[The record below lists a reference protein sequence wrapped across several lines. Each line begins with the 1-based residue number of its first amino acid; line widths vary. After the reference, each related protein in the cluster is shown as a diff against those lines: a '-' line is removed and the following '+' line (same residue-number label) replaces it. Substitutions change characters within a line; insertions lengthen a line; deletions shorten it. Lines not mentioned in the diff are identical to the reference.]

1 MDFSKEIRVE
11 IEFGTIS
18 VKESFDPD
26 YPGIWVDLEKP
37 DGYCISLVT
46 VEETKDISTGKPVL
60 RSIIWGDEADEDP
73 TDIIQHKLI
82 KGEA

>member
-1 MDFSKEIRVE
+1 MENSKEIRVE
-11 IEFGTIS
+11 TEFGTI
-18 VKESFDPD
+18 VVEEAFDQD
-26 YPGIWVDLEKP
+26 YPGIWISLVKP
-37 DGYCISLVT
+37 DGWHAALVT
-46 VEETKDISTGKPVL
+46 VEETKDIATGKAVL